1 MSKGKKIS
9 EMERVVEV
17 TDDMYLEV
25 IQKDLAGMW
34 KNRKIKI
41 TQLPQGD
48 GSDPVQYG
56 DLKDFLDEDN

>member
-17 TDDMYLEV
+17 TDDMYFEV

-41 TQLPQGD
+41 TQLPQGS
-48 GSDPVQYG
+48 GSGPAQYG
-56 DLKDFLDEDN
+56 DLKDFLNEGN